1 MALLQYCYVASKAT
15 RGLSPQFSYHA
26 DVPDISVCK
35 VADTYYMISTTM
47 HLMPGGP
54 IMRSKDMVNW
64 ETISY
69 VFDRIDDGD
78 RYNLIDNKT
87 VYGQGQW
94 ASSIRYHMG
103 KFYVWFTANGAPGKG
118 FVFSADRAEGPWTL
132 VARPPHMHDGSLFF
146 DEDGKIYMFTG
157 SGGCTLVELDNNFEP
172 KEGGVNKKIVDSA
185 DDPEERGALLEG
197 SSVIKHNGKYYLCM
211 ISMKWGVPGRVR
223 REVCYRADNI
233 TGPYEKHV
241 ILETP
246 FEVYGGVGQGCLVGD
261 DQSDLNW
268 WALIFQDRGGKAIVP
283 CLLQCE

>member
-1 MALLQYCYVASKAT
+1 
-15 RGLSPQFSYHA
+15 
-26 DVPDISVCK
+26 
-35 VADTYYMISTTM
+35 
-47 HLMPGGP
+47 
-54 IMRSKDMVNW
+54 MRSKDMVNW

-78 RYNLIDNKT
+78 RYNLTDNKT

-197 SSVIKHNGKYYLCM
+197 SSVIKHNG
-211 ISMKWGVPGRVR
+211 
-223 REVCYRADNI
+223 
-233 TGPYEKHV
+233 
-241 ILETP
+241 
-246 FEVYGGVGQGCLVGD
+246 
-261 DQSDLNW
+261 
-268 WALIFQDRGGKAIVP
+268 
-283 CLLQCE
+283 